1 MDSELYYIYTS
12 TFLVIILLLFSLKQ
26 KLNYFDK
33 CYSYSGIIITIF
45 FILSILF
52 ELKIF
57 IFTCHVSL
65 VIFIMILSFIIENKI
80 IIITNLTVITMIV
93 VSWMLYNECPISKYE
108 DITVAEYLL
117 PHIRALRILIS
128 IVFIYLLLKL
138 CKPII
143 KKYIK

>member
-12 TFLVIILLLFSLKQ
+12 SLLVIILLLFSLKQ

-93 VSWMLYNECPISKYE
+93 VSWILYNECPISKYE

>member
-12 TFLVIILLLFSLKQ
+12 SLLVIILLLFSLKQ

-33 CYSYSGIIITIF
+33 CYSGIIITIF

-80 IIITNLTVITMIV
+80 IIITNLTIITMIV

-128 IVFIYLLLKL
+128 IVFIYLLFKL

>member
-12 TFLVIILLLFSLKQ
+12 SLLVIILLLFSLKQ

-33 CYSYSGIIITIF
+33 FYSYSAVIITIF
-45 FILSILF
+45 FIISILF

-57 IFTCHVSL
+57 ILTCHVSL

-80 IIITNLTVITMIV
+80 IIITNLTIIIMIV

-128 IVFIYLLLKL
+128 IVFIYLLFKL

>member
-45 FILSILF
+45 FILSLLF

-93 VSWMLYNECPISKYE
+93 VSWILYNECPISKYE

>member
-45 FILSILF
+45 FILSLLF

>member
-45 FILSILF
+45 FILSLLF

-80 IIITNLTVITMIV
+80 IIITNLTVITMSV

>member
-12 TFLVIILLLFSLKQ
+12 SLLVIILLLFSLKQ

-80 IIITNLTVITMIV
+80 IIITNLTIITMIV
-93 VSWMLYNECPISKYE
+93 VSVI
-108 DITVAEYLL
+108 
-117 PHIRALRILIS
+117 IRIIICIIRQF
-128 IVFIYLLLKL
+128 VPEFHFIRQQE
-138 CKPII
+138 I
-143 KKYIK
+143 KHFFFLVI